1 MTKDYLIFIKHILES
16 IAIVERHIKGV
27 DKKEFLANIEKQD
40 AVIRRIGIIGEAVK
54 SIPESVRKQNTNIP
68 WRNIAGMR
76 DVVIH
81 EYFDV
86 DLNYAWETAKIGLP
100 KLKRELVKFLK

>member
-1 MTKDYLIFIKHILES
+1 MTKDYLIFINHILES
-16 IAIVERHIKGV
+16 ITIVEKHLKGV
-27 DKKEFLANIEKQD
+27 TKKEFLVNIEKQD

-54 SIPESVRKQNTNIP
+54 NIPPNIRKSNPNIP

-81 EYFDV
+81 EYFDI
-86 DLNYAWETAKIGLP
+86 DLNLAWETAKIGLP
-100 KLKRELVKFLK
+100 KLKRELIKFVK

>member
-1 MTKDYLIFIKHILES
+1 MSKNPQIYIQHILDS
-16 IAIVERHIKGV
+16 IEAIDGYLKGIN
-27 DKKEFLANIEKQD
+27 KKDFLADIEKQD

-54 SIPESVRKQNTNIP
+54 NIPQGIKKQNTNIP

-76 DVVIH
+76 DIVIH

-86 DLNYAWETAKIGLP
+86 DLNLAWDTAKIGLP
-100 KLKRELVKFLK
+100 KLKRELMKFLK

>member
-1 MTKDYLIFIKHILES
+1 MTKDYLIFINHILES
-16 IAIVERHIKGV
+16 IAIVEKHLKSV
-27 DKKEFLANIEKQD
+27 TKKDFLANIEKQD

-54 SIPESVRKQNTNIP
+54 NIPPSVRKSNPNIP

-86 DLNYAWETAKIGLP
+86 DLNLAWETAKIGLP
-100 KLKRELVKFLK
+100 KLKRELIKFVK

>member
-1 MTKDYLIFIKHILES
+1 MIKNPQIYIRHILES
-16 IAIVERHIKGV
+16 IEAVADYIDGV
-27 DKKEFLANIEKQD
+27 SKKDFLADTEKQD

-54 SIPESVRKQNTNIP
+54 NIPESVRKQNTTIP

-76 DVVIH
+76 DIVVH

-86 DLNYAWETAKIGLP
+86 DLNYAWETAKVGLP
-100 KLKRELVKFLK
+100 KLKRELIKFFK